1 MATLTYCKSCNAAAC
16 QSCNSCEKCN
26 SRCQV
31 TCNKKQVFCNVC
43 QTFSEAVGK
52 DFSWSKCAVKNESI
66 APGYF
71 DKDVWD
77 EIIKYI
83 NKARK
88 KGIKQSTGNT
98 ISISTKDAVDPFSA
112 NEFNRVATSVNYDNS
127 NIKSDKVIYGSYF
140 SDLANAASRKNIS
153 SSACDTCNAKCDGGC
168 NACQS
173 CNTKCNGCNSE
184 TTHGSYCCSCNTC
197 QHCNTCQ
204 GCNTCQSKCQVKKQ
218 T

>member
-16 QSCNSCEKCN
+16 QRCNSCQKCN
-26 SRCQV
+26 TKCEV
-31 TCNKKQVFCNVC
+31 ACNKKQVFCNSC

-52 DFSWSKCAVKNESI
+52 DFSWSKCVAKNESI

-71 DKDVWD
+71 DKAAWD
-77 EIIKYI
+77 KIIDYI
-83 NKARK
+83 NDARD
-88 KGIKQSTGNT
+88 KGKKQSTGGK
-98 ISISTKDAVDPFSA
+98 ISTSAKKDVDPFSA
-112 NEFNRVATSVNYDNS
+112 SEFNRVATSVNYNNS
-127 NIKSDKVIYGSYF
+127 NIKSNEVIYGSYF
-140 SDLANAASRKNIS
+140 SDLANAASQKNIS

-197 QHCNTCQ
+197 Q
-204 GCNTCQSKCQVKKQ
+204 SKGEVKK
-218 T
+218 